1 MGVFTHMELGQS
13 THSAKSFV
21 CPPYLSGKGQ
31 LLKLSP
37 RSVRADTSQ
46 SSAVLH
52 SPAQLNRM
60 IPMPISNSCLSEQ
73 GKCPRNPL
81 IALPDWP
88 NVAIYRLYAITFK
101 PRSYPSSIDEGT
113 TVVIICG
120 MNFCNFELSPR
131 YSQKSDMM
139 VDIESISA
147 QWDCQ
152 QYSVLIDRG
161 HNSQNWLSSNFF
173 VSLLWHFII
182 CL

>member
-1 MGVFTHMELGQS
+1 MNLTNGARSLNYDVYNYFHPVSCTVPTNAGREMGVFTHMELGQS

-81 IALPDWP
+81 IALPD
-88 NVAIYRLYAITFK
+88 
-101 PRSYPSSIDEGT
+101 
-113 TVVIICG
+113 
-120 MNFCNFELSPR
+120 
-131 YSQKSDMM
+131 
-139 VDIESISA
+139 
-147 QWDCQ
+147 
-152 QYSVLIDRG
+152 
-161 HNSQNWLSSNFF
+161 
-173 VSLLWHFII
+173 
-182 CL
+182 